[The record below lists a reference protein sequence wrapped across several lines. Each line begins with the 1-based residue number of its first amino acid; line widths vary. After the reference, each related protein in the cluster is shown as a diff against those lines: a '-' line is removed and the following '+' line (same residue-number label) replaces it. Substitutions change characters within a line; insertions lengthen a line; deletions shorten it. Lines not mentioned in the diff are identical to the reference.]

1 MKIKDT
7 LASIIYRVFSRDK
20 EEHPVPRE
28 QWEKL
33 HTVPCAVHAATSKT
47 DKIGKISKT
56 NKISKNKGEDS
67 NE

>member
-20 EEHPVPRE
+20 EEHPVPRD

-33 HTVPCAVHAATSKT
+33 HTVPCAVHTAT
-47 DKIGKISKT
+47 SKT
-56 NKISKNKGEDS
+56 NKIANTSKTSKNKGEDS